1 MGLQQI
7 MNACRH
13 EGKENAKVLTTV
25 TKPTTDASQI
35 NEEKKKKGE
44 HIFSS
49 YGVSDSVL
57 YTLYKLS
64 YLLCCQAINF
74 NFKMKK
80 ARLGGPKTKSISVA
94 S

>member
-1 MGLQQI
+1 

-35 NEEKKKKGE
+35 NEEKKKKERE

-57 YTLYKLS
+57 HTLYKLS
-64 YLLCCQAINF
+64 YLILCCQAIL
-74 NFKMKK
+74 
-80 ARLGGPKTKSISVA
+80 R
-94 S
+94 

>member
-1 MGLQQI
+1 MLLRL
-7 MNACRH
+7 M
-13 EGKENAKVLTTV
+13 KK
-25 TKPTTDASQI
+25 
-35 NEEKKKKGE
+35 KKKKGE

>member
-35 NEEKKKKGE
+35 NEEKKKKE
-44 HIFSS
+44 NIFL
-49 YGVSDSVL
+49 VL
-57 YTLYKLS
+57 MVFQTLY
-64 YLLCCQAINF
+64 CIPCINHHTYYVV
-74 NFKMKK
+74 
-80 ARLGGPKTKSISVA
+80 RL
-94 S
+94 